1 MAIERVDPGWTW
13 DKPYCY
19 SQALRVGDLIFVS
32 GQAAVAPDGTIVGK
46 GDFQAQA
53 RQTIA
58 NLEGVLKA
66 AGAGLRDIV
75 KVTIFVTDMSNFPAV
90 VELRKQYFS
99 LPYPADTIVQVQSL
113 ALPELLIEIEAIASL
128 VH

>member
-19 SQALRVGDLIFVS
+19 SQALRAGDLIFVS
-32 GQAAVAPDGTIVGK
+32 GQAAVAPDGTIVGE

-53 RQTIA
+53 RQAIA

-75 KVTIFVTDMSNFPAV
+75 KVTMFVTDMSNFPAV

-99 LPYPADTIVQVQSL
+99 PPYPADTIVQVQSL